1 MTKSL
6 RLIELDD
13 AAAALLT
20 ATEKLHATL
29 VGEGDLDALGHVYDE
44 REAAFQSLERAT
56 QQGGAPSV
64 AVRACVRQV
73 QSLDAEILAL
83 GDAQALAIRDER
95 NTLARRRS
103 AIQAHG
109 VRERSEPRVITVKA

>member
-1 MTKSL
+1 MTES
-6 RLIELDD
+6 RRPVELED
-13 AAAALLT
+13 AAARLLA

-29 VGEGDLDALGHVYDE
+29 EEEGDLEALGHVYDD
-44 REAAFQSLERAT
+44 REAAFQSLERASE
-56 QQGGAPSV
+56 QGGAPSV
-64 AVRACVRQV
+64 ALRACVRQV
-73 QSLDAEILAL
+73 QSLDTEILAL
-83 GDAQALAIRDER
+83 ADAHTLAIRDER